1 MIFREYPTSQS
12 MFSDGPTQRLTDFSP
27 SLVNLGTIFNSLSV
41 SHFPYVPL
49 LYSLSSVDFSLFRID
64 GCGRFLSSSSKIRL
78 YIMSRQGD
86 FEAVRKEIASLLHQP
101 GYDDGSA
108 GPVLVRL
115 AWYASTYLLAKYRIL
130 MRT

>member
-1 MIFREYPTSQS
+1 
-12 MFSDGPTQRLTDFSP
+12 
-27 SLVNLGTIFNSLSV
+27 
-41 SHFPYVPL
+41 
-49 LYSLSSVDFSLFRID
+49 
-64 GCGRFLSSSSKIRL
+64 
-78 YIMSRQGD
+78 MSGQGD
-86 FEAVRKEIASLLHQP
+86 FEAVRKDIASLLHQP